1 MLGVMSAQGFSRYV
15 AIGDSQTEGL
25 WDGDDDTGLTGF
37 ADRLAVTL
45 DSHYPGLLYANLAV
59 RGRQVID
66 VLNDQLP
73 AALAM
78 RPDLITVCIGMND
91 VTLPGGDFES
101 ALADLEEVYRQ
112 LSKCGATI
120 LTTTFPDVVRLLPTG
135 RFIAARVQ
143 RINALITVAARRYG
157 FALVDLHSAQSM
169 IDTET
174 WSIDKIH
181 ASSRGHTLFAAAAAE
196 ALNLPGS
203 NGDWTRS
210 SGHSL
215 DDGPLARTVAQL
227 QWAGTWFI
235 PWFWRC
241 LRGQSSGDGRLP
253 KYPTLVPVSSIAS
266 RLLHQETR

>member
-1 MLGVMSAQGFSRYV
+1 MLGSCRGRGKTSRYV

-78 RPDLITVCIGMND
+78 RPDLVTVCIGMND

-112 LSKCGATI
+112 PSECGATV
-120 LTTTFPDVVRLLPTG
+120 LTTNLSRCRSAAPDGALHR
-135 RFIAARVQ
+135 RQVQ

-157 FALVDLHSAQSM
+157 FALVDLHSAASM

-181 ASSRGHTLFAAAAAE
+181 ASSRGIPCSP
-196 ALNLPGS
+196 LP
-203 NGDWTRS
+203 R
-210 SGHSL
+210 
-215 DDGPLARTVAQL
+215 PR
-227 QWAGTWFI
+227 
-235 PWFWRC
+235 R
-241 LRGQSSGDGRLP
+241 
-253 KYPTLVPVSSIAS
+253 
-266 RLLHQETR
+266 

>member
-1 MLGVMSAQGFSRYV
+1 MSGVMSGAGFSRYV

-37 ADRLAVTL
+37 ADRLAVML
-45 DSHYPGLLYANLAV
+45 DSLYPGLLYANLAV

-66 VLNDQLP
+66 VLNEQLP

-78 RPDLITVCIGMND
+78 QPDLITVCIGMND
-91 VTLPGGDFES
+91 VTLPGGDFET
-101 ALADLEEVYRQ
+101 ALTDLEEVYRQ
-112 LSKCGATI
+112 LSECGATV

-135 RFIAARVQ
+135 RFIAARVT
-143 RINALITVAARRYG
+143 RINSMISVAARHYG

-169 IDTET
+169 IDSAT

-181 ASSRGHTLFAAAAAE
+181 ASSWGHSLFAAAAAE
-196 ALNLPGS
+196 ALDLPGS
-203 NGDWTRS
+203 NHDWALS
-210 SGHSL
+210 SGDTL
-215 DDGPLARTVAQL
+215 DGRPFARTLSQL
-227 QWAGTWFI
+227 QWARTWFI

-253 KYPTLVPVSSIAS
+253 KYPALNPVSDST
-266 RLLHQETR
+266 LLRQEAQ